1 MAYIT
6 ITCTPGQ
13 SLATA
18 EFRGQRFEVLIGKNG
33 PVAATDKR
41 EGDGCTPLGTY
52 PLLYGMYRADRRA
65 RPAGNLPWRAIARD
79 DAYSDDPADPMYNQL
94 VWDTHP
100 SLSTGTLWKDGPEY
114 DQIAFIGY
122 NVAPITPGAGSAILI
137 HGIRAEG
144 TPEAAVRTGGCVAL
158 PAHWLVQVLEDCPQ
172 GAEIEIKLA

>member
-1 MAYIT
+1 MAYLT
-6 ITCTPGQ
+6 VYCTPGKA
-13 SLATA
+13 LATA
-18 EFRGQRFEVLIGKNG
+18 LWQGQRFDVLIAKNG
-33 PVAATDKR
+33 PITATDKR
-41 EGDGCTPLGTY
+41 EGDAYTPLGIY
-52 PLLYGMYRADRRA
+52 PILYGLYRADRRP
-65 RPAGNLPWRAIARD
+65 RPTGNLPWRALAKD
-79 DAYSDDPADPMYNQL
+79 DAYCDDSTDPMYNQL

-144 TPEAAVRTGGCVAL
+144 TPEAATRTGGCVAL
-158 PAHWLVQVLEDCPQ
+158 PARWLIEVLENCPM